1 MAGQYSNLIAALDIG
16 TTKTCCLVARR
27 TDDGLRVVGAGHQL
41 SQGMKGG
48 CVVDMEAVETSIR
61 AAVDGAERM
70 AGSTIDDVFV
80 AITGG
85 KPASHF
91 VEVDVSIAGH
101 EVDEFDLSQ
110 ALEDSRECPTLQGS
124 EIIHAMPVS
133 YAIDGDCGIRDP
145 RGMVGDRLGVNVHV
159 VAAQPGPLRNLKTCI
174 QRCHLDVAEFVL
186 AVHAAG
192 LASLIE
198 DEMELGVTLVDM
210 GGRVTS
216 IAAYQHGRLIHT
228 DSVPVGGDHVT
239 NDLAR
244 GLLISKGQAERIK
257 TLYGNALASP
267 SDDRTMITIQPLGEA
282 EDDTA
287 QVSRSMLAR
296 VIQPRLE
303 ETFELVR
310 DRLRASGMD
319 RIAGRRL
326 VLTGGASQLHG
337 VRELAGR
344 VLGKQVRVA
353 RPARLRGLPE
363 SMNGPAFAVCAG
375 VLQFAADRPR
385 ESRGVR
391 QAMLAQQVMGGRFA
405 GIGRWIKENF

>member
-1 MAGQYSNLIAALDIG
+1 MAGQYSNLIAALDVG

-27 TDDGLRVVGAGHQL
+27 SDDGLRVIGAGHQL

-70 AGSTIDDVFV
+70 AGATLDEVFV
-80 AITGG
+80 AVSGG
-85 KPASHF
+85 KPVSHT

-110 ALEDSRECPTLQGS
+110 ALEDSRDCHTLNGS
-124 EIIHAMPVS
+124 EILHAMPLS
-133 YAIDGDCGIRDP
+133 YAIDGERGIRDP
-145 RGMVGDRLGVNVHV
+145 RGMVGERLGVNVHV

-174 QRCHLDVAEFVL
+174 QRGHLDVAEFVL
-186 AVHAAG
+186 GAHAAG
-192 LASLIE
+192 LSSLVE
-198 DEMELGVTLVDM
+198 DERELGVTLLDM

-244 GLLISKGQAERIK
+244 GLLISKNHAERIK
-257 TLYGNALASP
+257 TLHGNALASP
-267 SDDRTMITIQPLGEA
+267 SDDRTMIAIQPLGES
-282 EDDTA
+282 EDDTT

-310 DRLRASGMD
+310 DRLRDSGMD
-319 RIAGRRL
+319 RVAGRRL

-337 VRELAGR
+337 VRELASR
-344 VLGKQVRVA
+344 VLGKQVRIA
-353 RPARLRGLPE
+353 RPARMRGLPE
-363 SMNGPAFAVCAG
+363 SMNGPAFSVCAG
-375 VLQFAADRPR
+375 VLQFAASRPR
-385 ESRGVR
+385 ETRSIR
-391 QAMLAQQVMGGRFA
+391 QAVLAQQMIGGRFA